1 MNKRYVMKTI
11 EELQYDLEN
20 DYTETK
26 LFDDISRAEKLFGKD
41 VPAIHDCVEEVQ
53 HFNGTI
59 RRNAQIVV
67 DLLEVALSEQ
77 ASLSYDLVDFQI
89 DDNEFN
95 KLVEQAFQYYKEA
108 RIDTATE
115 KIWDAFE
122 RIKTFYKQYDKKGS
136 ITKLIDIVSKNNAEY
151 REMVEEEFTSLT
163 KLGNDFRIRHH
174 ETNKKD
180 ICCKEH
186 YDYLFHRCIAVLR
199 LVTSVLR
206 ENSLN
211 EIGRAHV

>member
-11 EELQYDLEN
+11 AELQYDLEN

-89 DDNEFN
+89 DDHEFN

-122 RIKTFYKQYDKKGS
+122 RIKTFYKQYDKKSS

-211 EIGRAHV
+211 ENG

>member
-11 EELQYDLEN
+11 AELQYDLEN

-89 DDNEFN
+89 DDHEFN

-174 ETNKKD
+174 ETNNKD
-180 ICCKEH
+180 ICCIEH

-211 EIGRAHV
+211 ENG

>member
-1 MNKRYVMKTI
+1 M
-11 EELQYDLEN
+11 EN

-211 EIGRAHV
+211 ENG

>member
-11 EELQYDLEN
+11 AELQYDLEN

-77 ASLSYDLVDFQI
+77 ASLSYDLVDCQI
-89 DDNEFN
+89 DDHEFN

-211 EIGRAHV
+211 ENG

>member
-89 DDNEFN
+89 DDHEFN

-180 ICCKEH
+180 IYCKEH

-211 EIGRAHV
+211 ENG

>member
-11 EELQYDLEN
+11 AELQYDLEN

-26 LFDDISRAEKLFGKD
+26 LFDDISRAEKLFDKD

-67 DLLEVALSEQ
+67 DLLEVAMSEQ

-89 DDNEFN
+89 DDHEFN

-211 EIGRAHV
+211 ENG

>member
-11 EELQYDLEN
+11 AELQYALEN

-89 DDNEFN
+89 DDHEFN

-151 REMVEEEFTSLT
+151 REMVEDEFTSLT

-211 EIGRAHV
+211 ENG

>member
-1 MNKRYVMKTI
+1 MKTI
-11 EELQYDLEN
+11 AELQYDLEN

-67 DLLEVALSEQ
+67 DLLEVAMSEQ

-89 DDNEFN
+89 DDHEFN

-211 EIGRAHV
+211 ENG

>member
-11 EELQYDLEN
+11 AELQYDLEN

-89 DDNEFN
+89 DDHEFN

-206 ENSLN
+206 ENSLDEN
-211 EIGRAHV
+211 G

>member
-1 MNKRYVMKTI
+1 MCH
-11 EELQYDLEN
+11 
-20 DYTETK
+20 
-26 LFDDISRAEKLFGKD
+26 EKLMDAARYTPSAFSFTGEK
-41 VPAIHDCVEEVQ
+41 VGGIIEIEFCKSAFIVKAIK
-53 HFNGTI
+53 NT
-59 RRNAQIVV
+59 
-67 DLLEVALSEQ
+67 
-77 ASLSYDLVDFQI
+77 
-89 DDNEFN
+89 
-95 KLVEQAFQYYKEA
+95 
-108 RIDTATE
+108 
-115 KIWDAFE
+115 
-122 RIKTFYKQYDKKGS
+122 DKH
-136 ITKLIDIVSKNNAEY
+136 

-211 EIGRAHV
+211 ENG

>member
-11 EELQYDLEN
+11 AELQYDLEN

-89 DDNEFN
+89 DDHEFN

-199 LVTSVLR
+199 LVTSVLH

-211 EIGRAHV
+211 ENG

>member
-11 EELQYDLEN
+11 AELQYDLEN

-77 ASLSYDLVDFQI
+77 ASLSYDLVDLQI

-211 EIGRAHV
+211 ENG

>member
-11 EELQYDLEN
+11 AELQYDLEN

-89 DDNEFN
+89 DDHEFN
-95 KLVEQAFQYYKEA
+95 KLVEQAFQ
-108 RIDTATE
+108 
-115 KIWDAFE
+115 
-122 RIKTFYKQYDKKGS
+122 
-136 ITKLIDIVSKNNAEY
+136 
-151 REMVEEEFTSLT
+151 
-163 KLGNDFRIRHH
+163 
-174 ETNKKD
+174 
-180 ICCKEH
+180 
-186 YDYLFHRCIAVLR
+186 
-199 LVTSVLR
+199 
-206 ENSLN
+206 
-211 EIGRAHV
+211 

>member
-11 EELQYDLEN
+11 AELQYDLEN

-211 EIGRAHV
+211 ENG

>member
-11 EELQYDLEN
+11 AELQYDLEN

-41 VPAIHDCVEEVQ
+41 VSAIHDCVEEVR

-89 DDNEFN
+89 DDHEFN

-211 EIGRAHV
+211 EDG

>member
-11 EELQYDLEN
+11 AELQYDLEN

-89 DDNEFN
+89 DDHEFN

-151 REMVEEEFTSLT
+151 REMVEKEFTSLT

-211 EIGRAHV
+211 ENG

>member
-11 EELQYDLEN
+11 AELQYDLEN

-67 DLLEVALSEQ
+67 DLLEVAMSEQ

-89 DDNEFN
+89 DDHEFN
-95 KLVEQAFQYYKEA
+95 KLVEQAFQYYKGA

-115 KIWDAFE
+115 KIWDAFQ

-211 EIGRAHV
+211 GNG

>member
-67 DLLEVALSEQ
+67 DLLEVVLSEQ

-180 ICCKEH
+180 ICYKEH

-211 EIGRAHV
+211 ENG

>member
-11 EELQYDLEN
+11 AELQYDLEN

-89 DDNEFN
+89 DDHEFN

-108 RIDTATE
+108 RIDTETE

-211 EIGRAHV
+211 ENG

>member
-59 RRNAQIVV
+59 RRNAKIVV

-89 DDNEFN
+89 DDHEFN

-211 EIGRAHV
+211 ENG

>member
-11 EELQYDLEN
+11 AELQYDLEN

-89 DDNEFN
+89 DDHEFN

-136 ITKLIDIVSKNNAEY
+136 ITKLIDIVNKNNAEY
-151 REMVEEEFTSLT
+151 REMVEDEFTSLT

-211 EIGRAHV
+211 ENG

>member
-122 RIKTFYKQYDKKGS
+122 RIKAFYKQYDKKGS
-136 ITKLIDIVSKNNAEY
+136 ITKLIGIVSKNNAEY

-211 EIGRAHV
+211 ENG

>member
-136 ITKLIDIVSKNNAEY
+136 ITKLIGIVSKNNAEY

-211 EIGRAHV
+211 ENG

>member
-11 EELQYDLEN
+11 AELQYDLEN

-89 DDNEFN
+89 DDHEFN

-151 REMVEEEFTSLT
+151 REMVEDEFTSLT

-211 EIGRAHV
+211 ENG

>member
-41 VPAIHDCVEEVQ
+41 VPAIHNCVEEVQ

-136 ITKLIDIVSKNNAEY
+136 ITKLIGIVSKNNAEY

-211 EIGRAHV
+211 ENG

>member
-11 EELQYDLEN
+11 AELQYDLEN

-95 KLVEQAFQYYKEA
+95 KLVEQAFQYYEEA

-211 EIGRAHV
+211 ENG

>member
-11 EELQYDLEN
+11 AELQYDLEN

-89 DDNEFN
+89 DDHEFN

-136 ITKLIDIVSKNNAEY
+136 ITKVIDIVSKNNAEY

-211 EIGRAHV
+211 ENG

>member
-11 EELQYDLEN
+11 AELQYDLEN

-26 LFDDISRAEKLFGKD
+26 LFDDISCAEKLFGKD

-89 DDNEFN
+89 DDHEFN

-151 REMVEEEFTSLT
+151 REMVEDEFTSLT

-211 EIGRAHV
+211 ENG

>member
-11 EELQYDLEN
+11 AELQYDLEN

-67 DLLEVALSEQ
+67 DLLEVAMSEQ

-89 DDNEFN
+89 DDHEFN

-151 REMVEEEFTSLT
+151 REMVEKEFTSLT

-206 ENSLN
+206 EYSLN
-211 EIGRAHV
+211 ENG

>member
-11 EELQYDLEN
+11 AELQYDLEN

-26 LFDDISRAEKLFGKD
+26 LFDDISRAEKMFGKD

-89 DDNEFN
+89 DDHEFN

-211 EIGRAHV
+211 ENG

>member
-11 EELQYDLEN
+11 AELQYDLEN

-41 VPAIHDCVEEVQ
+41 VPAIHDFVEEVQ

-89 DDNEFN
+89 DDHEFN

-211 EIGRAHV
+211 ENG

>member
-11 EELQYDLEN
+11 AELQYDLEN

-26 LFDDISRAEKLFGKD
+26 LFDDISRAEKSFGKD

-89 DDNEFN
+89 DDHEFN

-211 EIGRAHV
+211 ENG

>member
-11 EELQYDLEN
+11 AELQYDLEN

-136 ITKLIDIVSKNNAEY
+136 ITKLIGIVSKNNAEY

-211 EIGRAHV
+211 ENG

>member
-11 EELQYDLEN
+11 AELQYDLEN

-89 DDNEFN
+89 DDHEFN

-180 ICCKEH
+180 ICCIEH
-186 YDYLFHRCIAVLR
+186 YITCFIDASQSCDW
-199 LVTSVLR
+199 
-206 ENSLN
+206 
-211 EIGRAHV
+211 

>member
-11 EELQYDLEN
+11 AELQYDLEN

-89 DDNEFN
+89 DDHEFN
-95 KLVEQAFQYYKEA
+95 KLVEQAFQYYEEA

-211 EIGRAHV
+211 ENG

>member
-11 EELQYDLEN
+11 AELQYDLEN

-89 DDNEFN
+89 DDHEFN

-115 KIWDAFE
+115 K
-122 RIKTFYKQYDKKGS
+122 
-136 ITKLIDIVSKNNAEY
+136 N
-151 REMVEEEFTSLT
+151 
-163 KLGNDFRIRHH
+163 LG
-174 ETNKKD
+174 
-180 ICCKEH
+180 
-186 YDYLFHRCIAVLR
+186 CI
-199 LVTSVLR
+199 
-206 ENSLN
+206 
-211 EIGRAHV
+211 

>member
-11 EELQYDLEN
+11 AELQYDLEN

-67 DLLEVALSEQ
+67 DLLEVAMSEQ

-89 DDNEFN
+89 DDHEFN

-151 REMVEEEFTSLT
+151 REMVEDEFTSLT

-211 EIGRAHV
+211 ENG